1 VKGFCDT
8 HLHVFGDT
16 ARYPLDPRRSYKPEP
31 ASLAK
36 YRAVMADCGIERAV
50 LVQPSV
56 YGTDNRCLLD
66 VLRDAA
72 KEGVALRAIVVPDA
86 ASSDADLEAM
96 HALGARG
103 IRLNLVNPQ
112 VLDVGAALAMTVRMK
127 HRGWHLQLHVSIE
140 RAGEAPLAALVERAD
155 HLGVAVVVDHM
166 GRPAPRTTPRGL
178 VDLLARGKVWVK
190 LSAAY
195 RNSVE
200 PAPGYADLLPLGQA
214 LIAADPD
221 RLVWGSDWPHTEL
234 STPPP
239 RVADLVD
246 LLATWAGDA
255 ATLHKIAV
263 ANPARLYGF

>member
-8 HLHVFGDT
+8 HLHVFGDA
-16 ARYPLDPRRSYKPEP
+16 ARYPLDPRRNYTPQP
-31 ASLAK
+31 ASLAR
-36 YRAVMADCGIERAV
+36 YRDVMAACGIERAV

-56 YGTDNRCLLD
+56 YGTDNHCLLD
-66 VLRDAA
+66 ALR
-72 KEGVALRAIVVPDA
+72 EGAEQGVGLRAIVVPDA

-112 VLDVGAALAMTVRMK
+112 VLDVDAALAMVARMK
-127 HRGWHLQLHVSIE
+127 HRDWHLQLHVSIE
-140 RAGEAPLAALVERAD
+140 RSGEAPLAALVERAD
-155 HLGVAVVVDHM
+155 RLGVAVVVDHM
-166 GRPAPRTTPRGL
+166 GRPASGTTPRGL
-178 VDLLARGKVWVK
+178 VDLLARSKVWVK

-200 PAPGYADLLPLGQA
+200 PAPGYVDLLPLVLA
-214 LIAADPD
+214 LIAANPD
-221 RLVWGSDWPHTEL
+221 RLLWGSDWPHTEL
-234 STPPP
+234 ETLPP

-246 LLATWAGDA
+246 LLGTWAVDE